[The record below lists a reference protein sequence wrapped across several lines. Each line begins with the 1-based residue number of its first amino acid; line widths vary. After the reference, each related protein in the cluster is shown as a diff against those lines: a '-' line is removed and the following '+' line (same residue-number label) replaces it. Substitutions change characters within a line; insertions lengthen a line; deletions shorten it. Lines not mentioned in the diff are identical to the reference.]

1 MSYADSHH
9 LWRPLAAISDQQQP
23 ALITAMP
30 ITTVDINNR
39 SPLLTSTSTMISTVA
54 DDTNDV
60 WLQIRG
66 MVLRNG
72 TDGFGDLVVGNETNC
87 GGNDSSVWFNETET
101 VYVNSTWEIV
111 GMVGTAI
118 ALGLIIL
125 ATVIGEWS
133 AHDRLICTELG
144 IDPHCRGD

>member
-9 LWRPLAAISDQQQP
+9 LWRPLAAISDHQP

-30 ITTVDINNR
+30 YTIGDNNR
-39 SPLLTSTSTMISTVA
+39 SPLLTPTPALISSTATTATATTA

-72 TDGFGDLVVGNETNC
+72 SDGFGDLMGNESNC
-87 GGNDSSVWFNETET
+87 NNGSGGGGGVWFNETET
-101 VYVNSTWEIV
+101 VFGVSSNSTWEIV

-125 ATVIGEWS
+125 ATVIGE
-133 AHDRLICTELG
+133 
-144 IDPHCRGD
+144 